1 MTFNRECE
9 YALKGM
15 AALAAGA
22 GPRPLMLSEIAA
34 REELPLSFLSK
45 IFQKLLKHGLVISRR
60 GVERGYTLAR
70 EARAIPLRSILE
82 AIEGPDLFTRCLF
95 SYHRCGE
102 ENPCLLHCAWRDVR
116 PQVQAAFERTTLQDV
131 VEARVAAPAASA
143 VGERRSR
150 EKGDGF
156 RTTRRRQGS

>member
-1 MTFNRECE
+1 MNFNRECE

-15 AALAAGA
+15 AALPDGA
-22 GPRPLMLSEIAA
+22 TARPLMLSEIAA

-45 IFQKLLKHGLVISRR
+45 IFQKLLKHGLVVSRR

-82 AIEGPDLFTRCLF
+82 AIEGPDLFSRCLF

-102 ENPCLLHCAWRDVR
+102 ETPCLIHCAWRDVR
-116 PQVQAAFERTTLQDV
+116 PQAQAAFERTTLQDV
-131 VEARVAAPAASA
+131 VDARAAAPAASP
-143 VGERRSR
+143 VPERRGR
-150 EKGDGF
+150 EKSDGF
-156 RTTRRRQGS
+156 RTPRRRKGP